1 MLSRIAH
8 ASRLQSLTL
17 HGTFE
22 QPAAAAIVFGSDH
35 VIEGRH
41 TFLPH
46 LEAFRFVL
54 VGHDDEFA
62 LWRAVTG
69 FLRGRKG
76 LRRLDLGGCP
86 WESVFGLLLKERKL
100 EGLRV
105 LRVRIPGL
113 NGQTV
118 QALVESLP
126 QEMVAV
132 HLSTAVWEKPLVIR
146 SHSSRVCSCKLADG
160 EGRV

>member
-8 ASRLQSLTL
+8 APRLQSLTL

-22 QPAAAAIVFGSDH
+22 QPGAAAVVFGSDH

-41 TFLPH
+41 TFLPY

-54 VGHDDEFA
+54 VGHDDELA

-69 FLRGRKG
+69 FLRGRRE

-86 WESVFGLLLKERKL
+86 WEWVLGLLKERRL

-113 NGQTV
+113 SGQTV

-132 HLSTAVWEKPLVIR
+132 HLSTAVWEKPLVSYRPHNQITNE
-146 SHSSRVCSCKLADG
+146 HTC
-160 EGRV
+160 